1 MQPLY
6 FHTHQNISN
15 LKNERFIFVFGS
27 NVAGRHGAGAAR
39 VAVHNFGAEYG
50 KGFGL
55 CGQSFALP
63 TKDENIE
70 TLPVSVIHAYVD
82 GMINEAEQH
91 KEYMFVL
98 TEIGCGLAGYSADDI
113 APLFTKYIEQS
124 IFGSHP
130 NNIIFPKAFVD
141 VFLKTYT
148 ANHSF
153 HIETMDVSIYIV

>member
-6 FHTHQNISN
+6 FHTHQTLTS
-15 LKNERFIFVFGS
+15 LKSERFIFVFGS

-39 VAVHNFGAEYG
+39 VAAHNFGAEFG

-55 CGQSFALP
+55 YGQSFALP

-70 TLPVSVIHAYVD
+70 TLPVPVIHAYVD

-113 APLFTKYIEQS
+113 APLFAKYIEQS
-124 IFGSHP
+124 VFGSHP

-148 ANHSF
+148 TNQSSL
-153 HIETMDVSIYIV
+153 IETIDVSAHIV